1 MVNMP
6 DIAEERNEMNSGQK
20 WRGRDSR
27 DSIADEKESNGD
39 AETAVES
46 EIHNK
51 QPVKQPW
58 SINVKTIVVV
68 YLLVF
73 IAAALYAMFKPSE
86 ININKAG
93 KMREERKAKFV
104 PTKGKKASKTK

>member
-1 MVNMP
+1 MK
-6 DIAEERNEMNSGQK
+6 SGSK

-27 DSIADEKESNGD
+27 DSITDEKESNGD

-51 QPVKQPW
+51 DPVKQPW
-58 SINVKTIVVV
+58 NINLKIVAVL

-73 IAAALYAMFKPSE
+73 ISAALYAVFKPSQ
-86 ININKAG
+86 INMK
-93 KMREERKAKFV
+93 
-104 PTKGKKASKTK
+104 KGGIIR